1 MTASHPSNPSRPLPS
16 AQTRRMRASRPPRR
30 APLEPRSARR
40 FSIALA
46 CLGVSYALAWL
57 ELSLGQ
63 NAPIAPDGA
72 ASVSTAMAAALTARA
87 LVGLLY
93 VFVALRHAWARW
105 VTVVLCFA
113 SVVLVAPLLPAEWRV
128 FPVGALVTGLGL
140 AAKLA
145 AAILLTL
152 PLRTRSQTRS

>member
-1 MTASHPSNPSRPLPS
+1 M
-16 AQTRRMRASRPPRR
+16 
-30 APLEPRSARR
+30 
-40 FSIALA
+40 
-46 CLGVSYALAWL
+46 SYALAWL